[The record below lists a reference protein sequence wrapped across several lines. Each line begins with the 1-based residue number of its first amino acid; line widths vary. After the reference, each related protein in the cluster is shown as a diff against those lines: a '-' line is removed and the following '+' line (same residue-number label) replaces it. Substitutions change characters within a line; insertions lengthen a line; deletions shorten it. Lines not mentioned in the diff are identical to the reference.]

1 MNREIKLISWENWRN
16 FELHILGGYICPTTL
31 WVSIWKSL
39 GKTKPCALDQY
50 TIKMYL
56 RTFSCSRVALFYHW
70 KVFNVIMFSAEPFP
84 NYIIKMYLTR
94 VSENE
99 CIWEHSVVP
108 DLLFF
113 WPRSWAV
120 LETAFFS
127 CQFLSVPFSRFPIWY
142 MNFFMMQ

>member
-1 MNREIKLISWENWRN
+1 MNFMGKLKEFWITY
-16 FELHILGGYICPTTL
+16 FGGLYL
-31 WVSIWKSL
+31 SHHAVGLVSIWKSL

-70 KVFNVIMFSAEPFP
+70 KVFNVITFSAEPFP

-99 CIWEHSVVP
+99 CIWAHSVVP
-108 DLLFF
+108 DLLYFF
-113 WPRSWAV
+113 ISEMFLLFNV
-120 LETAFFS
+120 ITFS
-127 CQFLSVPFSRFPIWY
+127 VEPFPNDNIKNR
-142 MNFFMMQ
+142 